1 MSTTRRRSKKP
12 RFYWAELGFLL
23 LGLIGLRPEI
33 ITELLPTRNYNYAP
47 YQSGQIQ
54 PLTGYASYYQP
65 QTAYQQPAYQQQTY
79 QQPVSYSHSPLY
91 AQPAP
96 LLANSPQTYAPQSY
110 HNPSYSNPTPSNPS
124 YYTASTY
131 QQPQS
136 RIANLPTTYPTNLTN
151 QNSSTTNSTLT
162 NPNYRP
168 ATGNTPPVVWPEGY
182 APSTLNPL
190 YTQVPYQQNTY
201 SPIGSGYNTNPN
213 YPPNQSPYPLGRY

>member
-33 ITELLPTRNYNYAP
+33 ITELLPTRNFNYTP

-54 PLTGYASYYQP
+54 PVAGYYQP
-65 QTAYQQPAYQQQTY
+65 QLAYQQPAYQPQTY

-91 AQPAP
+91 AQPTP
-96 LLANSPQTYAPQSY
+96 LLANPPQTYAAP
-110 HNPSYSNPTPSNPS
+110 
-124 YYTASTY
+124 TY

-136 RIANLPTTYPTNLTN
+136 RIANLPTTYPTTYPTTVTN
-151 QNSSTTNSTLT
+151 QNPTANYSSNLT
-162 NPNYRP
+162 NPNYRTT
-168 ATGNTPPVVWPEGY
+168 TGNTPPVVWPEGY

-190 YTQVPYQQNTY
+190 YTQIPNQQNTY
-201 SPIGSGYNTNPN
+201 SPVGSGYNPN
-213 YPPNQSPYPLGRY
+213 QNYLPNQSPYPLGRY